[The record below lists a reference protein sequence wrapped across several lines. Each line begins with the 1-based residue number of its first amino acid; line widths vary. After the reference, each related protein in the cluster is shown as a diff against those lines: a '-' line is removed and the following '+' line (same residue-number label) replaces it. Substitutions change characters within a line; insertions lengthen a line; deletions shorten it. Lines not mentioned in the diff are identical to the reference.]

1 MELPDER
8 TNFIK
13 TSAYGI
19 TPYLS
24 YYDTNRIRVK
34 VDGGCLRPRPIF
46 SWRNSK
52 CLHCL
57 WDKQKCQHQRLS
69 NNRKL
74 FVWSC

>member
-8 TNFIK
+8 TNSIK
-13 TSAYGI
+13 TSSYGI

-34 VDGGCLRPRPIF
+34 VDGSCLRPRPTF
-46 SWRNSK
+46 SWRNST

-57 WDKQKCQHQRLS
+57 
-69 NNRKL
+69 
-74 FVWSC
+74 